1 MVWSLAEWMDRG
13 SKLGLVGEGLE
24 GPFCGDGNVLCLDWG
39 VGLHSYKHFKELIKQ
54 YI

>member
-1 MVWSLAEWMDRG
+1 MERG

-24 GPFCGDGNVLCLDWG
+24 GPFYGDGDVLYLDRR

-54 YI
+54 YT